1 MRRNSNTLGF
11 ICTFCRS
18 ADNPYKKHVVELKPK
33 KIMKEKEN
41 LTAERSLEII
51 RESIESSQRTITKNS
66 AYSLVW
72 WGICVIVFALLIA
85 YLWKNHGGPVW
96 NVLWA
101 AMWVIGYLGERFYD
115 KRKEPVP
122 ENFVSKTIGQVWTT
136 FGIFIGAIGMIF
148 GVISCGLL
156 TLTCYASDGNLS
168 GNLYIN
174 LTSINSLCFGI
185 ASTITGFITKN
196 RIVQVC
202 GFIAGLGGFFCALK
216 FPWAEQLYVMAV
228 VALIGLVIPG
238 IVIYVQNK
246 K

>member
-1 MRRNSNTLGF
+1 MRRDSNTLGF
-11 ICTFCRS
+11 ISTFCRS

-72 WGICVIVFALLIA
+72 WGICVIAFALLIS
-85 YLWKNHGGPVW
+85 YLWNNHGGPVW

-174 LTSINSLCFGI
+174 LTSIISLCFGI

>member
-1 MRRNSNTLGF
+1 
-11 ICTFCRS
+11 
-18 ADNPYKKHVVELKPK
+18 
-33 KIMKEKEN
+33 MKEKEN

-72 WGICVIVFALLIA
+72 WGICVIAFALLIS

-101 AMWVIGYLGERFYD
+101 VMWVFGYLGERFYD

-122 ENFVSKTIGQVWTT
+122 ENFVSKTIGQVWAT

-174 LTSINSLCFGI
+174 LTSIISLCFGI